1 MERGQLLTAG
11 HTGLGVRAAP
21 RHCSQTSRV
30 PSKELYQFISSF
42 SHCQRTS
49 GRTSVNPGWPRQRNE
64 CHTSAEVSC
73 KLPKLG

>member
-11 HTGLGVRAAP
+11 HMGFGVRAAP
-21 RHCSQTSRV
+21 RHCSRV
-30 PSKELYQFISSF
+30 PSKELNQFISSF

-49 GRTSVNPGWPRQRNE
+49 GRTSVNLGWPRQRNE
-64 CHTSAEVSC
+64 CHTSAEASC